1 MLLLCTDW
9 VERLGGREKVEQMAI
24 NTDDGDLAP
33 YALII
38 NNGHGSL
45 KMYGSLTI

>member
-24 NTDDGDLAP
+24 YTGTDRGDGDLAP
-33 YALII
+33 HAFFM

-45 KMYGSLTI
+45 TYI